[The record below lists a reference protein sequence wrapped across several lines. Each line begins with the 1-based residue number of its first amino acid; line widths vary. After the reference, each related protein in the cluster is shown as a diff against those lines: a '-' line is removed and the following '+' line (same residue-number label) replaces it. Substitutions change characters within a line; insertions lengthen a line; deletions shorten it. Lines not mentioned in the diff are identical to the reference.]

1 MFFIFQR
8 EVENSIH
15 KHAIKRC
22 KPMGEK
28 VFSQPR
34 MPQVILLLD
43 IRSEEGD
50 QGGED
55 AEERAHILWKH

>member
-1 MFFIFQR
+1 
-8 EVENSIH
+8 
-15 KHAIKRC
+15 
-22 KPMGEK
+22 MGEK

-55 AEERAHILWKH
+55 AEERAHILWEH